1 MPSQQIDEHFIGRQK
16 ELEVFRQ
23 WFTGSEVPWIVHFY
37 DALKE
42 KEKKGGVGKTWL
54 LRECALLAKQLR
66 PETAVVMIDFF
77 NIASRDGIAVAERIV
92 EALEDTYPQ
101 WSARTFAE
109 TLAEYRGTGNPEYRE
124 STEGRIE
131 LSRALISDLSVL
143 DQQLADKQRSL
154 LVFFDTFE
162 LIEQNPTIAILNFSG
177 TFPDNYQFNHMGVII
192 ASRNELDWSH
202 HNWRGC
208 EKEVLS
214 IPIAPFSRPEM
225 IEYLQAESIYSLH
238 TQPEQT
244 LALYER
250 TEGRPILVGLVADV
264 LNHRVMTVNELIAVP
279 QPDFELCLVSPINQ
293 LQNPL
298 NWVII
303 FMAHV
308 YHRFNA
314 TILERIL
321 RESILKDVVQED
333 SLQYLVEI
341 LPTLSFVRGSVSS
354 STFVLHDEMRRLV
367 TRYVWVLQDTDQT
380 YRKEISRCVIGYYEE
395 QIAHTQSEQE
405 RQAYVI
411 EKLYHQFFV
420 NLDEGLYAF
429 QQHFQ
434 RAIRLWS
441 SPFGH
446 LLLLEA
452 QKFESSMS
460 PLQQNELKSAHT
472 KLQAV
477 EEDAA
482 AARHIMYEGLA
493 RSKGTEFQQNKT
505 DLPKSSE
512 ILKIFYSYA
521 DKDKELVEQL
531 QMHLAVLKQRN
542 LITDWHKGKLAPG
555 EDIANQMRHLNTAH
569 IILLCIS
576 PDFVASDYSNTEIMH
591 ALERYR
597 AKKATVIPILLRPTG
612 NWKDASFGNLQALPR
627 NSKAVTRWA
636 SPDEAFDEI
645 AWEIK
650 EVIDQLRNKTF

>member
-279 QPDFELCLVSPINQ
+279 QPDFESYLVSQINQ

-298 NWVII
+298 NWVIL

-314 TILERIL
+314 TVLDRIL
-321 RESILKDVVQED
+321 RESSLKDVVQEVSQQD
-333 SLQYLVEI
+333 LVEM
-341 LPTLSFVRGSVSS
+341 LPTLSFVRGPASS
-354 STFVLHDEMRRLV
+354 GTFVLHDEMRRLV
-367 TRYVWVLQDTDQT
+367 TKHCWTIQDLDQT
-380 YRKEISRCVIGYYEE
+380 YRKEISHCMIGYYEE
-395 QIAHTQSEQE
+395 QIARTQYEQE
-405 RQAYVI
+405 RHAYAV
-411 EKLYHQFFV
+411 EMLYHQ
-420 NLDEGLYAF
+420 Y
-429 QQHFQ
+429 
-434 RAIRLWS
+434 
-441 SPFGH
+441 
-446 LLLLEA
+446 
-452 QKFESSMS
+452 K
-460 PLQQNELKSAHT
+460 
-472 KLQAV
+472 
-477 EEDAA
+477 
-482 AARHIMYEGLA
+482 
-493 RSKGTEFQQNKT
+493 
-505 DLPKSSE
+505 
-512 ILKIFYSYA
+512 
-521 DKDKELVEQL
+521 
-531 QMHLAVLKQRN
+531 
-542 LITDWHKGKLAPG
+542 
-555 EDIANQMRHLNTAH
+555 
-569 IILLCIS
+569 
-576 PDFVASDYSNTEIMH
+576 
-591 ALERYR
+591 
-597 AKKATVIPILLRPTG
+597 
-612 NWKDASFGNLQALPR
+612 
-627 NSKAVTRWA
+627 
-636 SPDEAFDEI
+636 
-645 AWEIK
+645 
-650 EVIDQLRNKTF
+650 